1 MGILNVTPDSFSDGG
16 EFNSLNM
23 ALKQAERMLEAGAH
37 IIDIGGESTRPGAP
51 KVNVET
57 ELARVIPVIK
67 KLKSEFDCVIS
78 LDTSKADVMA
88 EGLAHGIDIINDV
101 CALSQPRALEVA
113 AQADV
118 PVCLMHMQGT
128 PQTMQNKP
136 EYKNIVDEIKLFFNE
151 KIADCERAGIA
162 RERIWLDPG
171 FGFGKTLDDNYKLLG
186 DLDQFVT
193 YKMPVLAGLSR
204 KSMIG
209 NLLNVETND
218 RMLGSV
224 IAATLALSKGANI
237 LRVHDVAE
245 TQQAVTIYNAMNKG
259 IINE

>member
-16 EFNSLNM
+16 EFNSLYM
-23 ALKQAERMLEAGAH
+23 ALKQAERMLKDGAD

-51 KVNVET
+51 KVSVET

-88 EGLAHGIDIINDV
+88 EGLANGINIINDV
-101 CALSQPRALEVA
+101 CALGQPGALEVA
-113 AQADV
+113 AQAEV
-118 PVCLMHMQGT
+118 PICLMHMQGT

-136 EYKNIVDEIKLFFNE
+136 EYKNIVGEIKHFFDQ
-151 KIADCERAGIA
+151 KIVKCERAGIGK
-162 RERIWLDPG
+162 ERLWLDPG

-193 YKMPVLAGLSR
+193 YKMPILAGLSR

-224 IAATLALSKGANI
+224 IAATLALSNGANI

-245 TQQAVTIYNAMNKG
+245 THQAVAIYNAMNKG

>member
-16 EFNSLNM
+16 EFNSLNR
-23 ALKQAERMLEAGAH
+23 AVKQAERMLKDGAH

-51 KVNVET
+51 KIDVQT
-57 ELARVIPVIK
+57 ELSRVIPVIK
-67 KLKSEFDCVIS
+67 KLKSEFNCVIS

-101 CALSQPRALEVA
+101 CALSQPGALEVA

-118 PVCLMHMQGT
+118 PVCLMHMQGS

-136 EYKNIVDEIKLFFNE
+136 EYKNVTGEIKHFFDK
-151 KIADCERAGIA
+151 KITECERAGVSK
-162 RERIWLDPG
+162 ERLWLDPG
-171 FGFGKTLDDNYKLLG
+171 FGFGKTLNDNYKLLG

-193 YKMPVLAGLSR
+193 YKMPILAGLSR

-224 IAATLALSKGANI
+224 IAATLALSNGANI